1 MTSDNNLLDNK
12 ENLKSYLKTELLNGA
27 KRIKNK
33 YPPISEKVNGISKS
47 LKIKTIYEL
56 RGNLNNFFLITTKN
70 YSKNPRYRY
79 FLTIILASQ
88 SSDLL
93 VNLAKEFSRQNRL
106 KLIQFSIH
114 PQHFRVGLF
123 SLKELRNKDKISE
136 TVNLLKEFRIIY
148 RKDLEKLGKLI
159 ERV

>member
-1 MTSDNNLLDNK
+1 MTSDNNVLDDK
-12 ENLKSYLKTELLNGA
+12 ENLKSYLKKELLNGA
-27 KRIKNK
+27 KRVKNK
-33 YPPISEKVNGISKS
+33 YPPISEKVDGISKS
-47 LKIKTIYEL
+47 LKIRTIYEL

-70 YSKNPRYRY
+70 YSKNPRHRY
-79 FLTIILASQ
+79 FLAIILASQ

-93 VNLAKEFSRQNRL
+93 VNLAKEFSKQNKL

-114 PQHFRVGLF
+114 PQHSRVGLF

-136 TVNLLKEFRIIY
+136 TVILLKEFRIIY

-159 ERV
+159 ERI

>member
-27 KRIKNK
+27 KRVKNK
-33 YPPISEKVNGISKS
+33 YPPISEKVDGISKS
-47 LKIKTIYEL
+47 LKIRTIYEL

-70 YSKNPRYRY
+70 YSKNPRHRY
-79 FLTIILASQ
+79 FLAIILASQ

-93 VNLAKEFSRQNRL
+93 VNLAKEFSKQNRL
-106 KLIQFSIH
+106 KLIQFSLH

-123 SLKELRNKDKISE
+123 SLKELRTKDKISE
-136 TVNLLKEFRIIY
+136 VVNLLKEFRIMY
-148 RKDLEKLGKLI
+148 RKDLIKLGKLI
-159 ERV
+159 ERI

>member
-1 MTSDNNLLDNK
+1 MTSDNDTK
-12 ENLKSYLKTELLNGA
+12 ENLERYLKNEILKDA

-47 LKIKTIYEL
+47 LKVKNIYEL
-56 RGNLNNFFLITTKN
+56 KGNLNNFIFITTKN
-70 YSKNPRYRY
+70 YAKNPKYRY
-79 FLTIILASQ
+79 FLAILLASQ

-93 VNLAKEFSRQNRL
+93 VNLAKEFSKKNRL
-106 KLIQFSIH
+106 KLIQFPLH

-123 SLKELRNKDKISE
+123 SLKELQNKDNLSE
-136 TVNLLKEFRIIY
+136 VVNLLKEFRIMY
-148 RKDLEKLGKLI
+148 RKDLENLGKLI

>member
-1 MTSDNNLLDNK
+1 MTSDNDTK
-12 ENLKSYLKTELLNGA
+12 ENLQSYLKKEILKDAQRL
-27 KRIKNK
+27 KNK

-47 LKIKTIYEL
+47 LRIKNIYKL
-56 RGNLNNFFLITTKN
+56 KGNLNNFIFIKTKN
-70 YSKNPRYRY
+70 YTKNPRYRY
-79 FLTIILASQ
+79 FLAILLATQ

-93 VNLAKEFSRQNRL
+93 VSLAKEFSKKNRL
-106 KLIQFSIH
+106 KLIQFSLH

-123 SLKELRNKDKISE
+123 SLKEMHSKNNFSE
-136 TVNLLKEFRIIY
+136 VINLLKEFRIIY

>member
-1 MTSDNNLLDNK
+1 MTTDNDTM
-12 ENLKSYLKTELLNGA
+12 ENLQSYLKKEILKDAIIL
-27 KRIKNK
+27 KNK

-47 LKIKTIYEL
+47 LRIKNIYKL
-56 RGNLNNFFLITTKN
+56 KGNLNNFIFITTKN
-70 YSKNPRYRY
+70 YTKNPRYRY
-79 FLTIILASQ
+79 FLAILLATQ

-93 VNLAKEFSRQNRL
+93 VSLAKEFSKKNRL
-106 KLIQFSIH
+106 KLIQFSLY

-123 SLKELRNKDKISE
+123 SLKEIHNKNNFSE
-136 TVNLLKEFRIIY
+136 VIDLLKGFRIIY